1 MVYTHERRYAMKF
14 ITVRDIR
21 TSPAQIWKQLPEE
34 QEMVIT
40 NNGRPIALLTPISDQ
55 SLEQTLTA
63 VRRARAM
70 AAVQSMQQTAR
81 DLGLDAMTEN
91 EINEEIRAARRER
104 KR

>member
-1 MVYTHERRYAMKF
+1 MKF

-40 NNGRPIALLTPISDQ
+40 NNGRPIALLTPITDQ
-55 SLEQTLTA
+55 SLEQTLSA

-70 AAVQSMQQTAR
+70 AAVQNMQKRAR
-81 DLGLDAMTEN
+81 DIRLDQMADD
-91 EINEEIRAARRER
+91 EIDEEIRAARRER

>member
-1 MVYTHERRYAMKF
+1 MRF
-14 ITVRDIR
+14 ISVRDIR
-21 TSPAQIWKQLPEE
+21 TSPAQIWKELPEE

-91 EINEEIRAARRER
+91 EIDEEIRAARRER

>member
-1 MVYTHERRYAMKF
+1 MRF

-40 NNGRPIALLTPISDQ
+40 NNGRPIALLTPITDQ
-55 SLEQTLTA
+55 SLELTLSA
-63 VRRARAM
+63 VRRARAT
-70 AAVQSMQQTAR
+70 AAVQNMQKTAR
-81 DLGLDAMTEN
+81 DTGVDRMTDD
-91 EINEEIRAARRER
+91 EIDEEIRAARRER

>member
-1 MVYTHERRYAMKF
+1 MRF

-21 TSPAQIWKQLPEE
+21 TSPAQIWKELPEE

-55 SLEQTLTA
+55 SLEQTLSA

-81 DLGLDAMTEN
+81 DLGLDAMTED
-91 EINEEIRAARRER
+91 EINEEIRAARLER

>member
-1 MVYTHERRYAMKF
+1 MKF

-55 SLEQTLTA
+55 SLEQTLSA

-81 DLGLDAMTEN
+81 DLGLDAMTQDD
-91 EINEEIRAARRER
+91 INEEIRAARLER

>member
-1 MVYTHERRYAMKF
+1 MKF
-14 ITVRDIR
+14 ITVRDLR

-55 SLEQTLTA
+55 SLEQTVSA

-81 DLGLDAMTEN
+81 DLGLDAMTED
-91 EINEEIRAARRER
+91 EINEEIRAARVER

>member
-1 MVYTHERRYAMKF
+1 MKF

-40 NNGRPIALLTPISDQ
+40 NNGRPIALLTPITDQ
-55 SLEQTLTA
+55 SLELTLSA
-63 VRRARAM
+63 VRRARAT
-70 AAVQSMQQTAR
+70 AAVQNMQKTAR
-81 DLGLDAMTEN
+81 DTGVDRMTDD
-91 EINEEIRAARRER
+91 EIDEEIRAARRER

>member
-1 MVYTHERRYAMKF
+1 MKF

-40 NNGRPIALLTPISDQ
+40 NNGRPIALLTPITDQ
-55 SLEQTLTA
+55 SLEQTLSA

-70 AAVQSMQQTAR
+70 AAVQNMQKRAR
-81 DLGLDAMTEN
+81 DLGLDRMTDD
-91 EINEEIRAARRER
+91 EIDEEISAARRER
-104 KR
+104 NR

>member
-1 MVYTHERRYAMKF
+1 MKF

-70 AAVQSMQQTAR
+70 AAVQSMQQSAR
-81 DLGLDAMTEN
+81 DLGLDALTEE
-91 EINEEIRAARRER
+91 EIDDEIRAARLER

>member
-1 MVYTHERRYAMKF
+1 MKF

-40 NNGRPIALLTPISDQ
+40 NNGRPIALLTPITDQ
-55 SLEQTLTA
+55 SLEQTLSA

-70 AAVQSMQQTAR
+70 AAVQNMQKRAR
-81 DLGLDAMTEN
+81 DIGLDQMADD
-91 EINEEIRAARRER
+91 EIDEEIRAARRER

>member
-1 MVYTHERRYAMKF
+1 MKF

-40 NNGRPIALLTPISDQ
+40 NNGRPIALLTPITDQ
-55 SLEQTLTA
+55 SLEQTLSA

-70 AAVQSMQQTAR
+70 AAVQNMQKRAR
-81 DLGLDAMTEN
+81 DLELDHMTDD

>member
-1 MVYTHERRYAMKF
+1 MKF

-34 QEMVIT
+34 QEMIIT
-40 NNGRPIALLTPISDQ
+40 NNGRPIALLTPINDQ
-55 SLEQTLTA
+55 SLEQTLSA

-70 AAVQSMQQTAR
+70 AAVQNMQKTAR
-81 DLGLDAMTEN
+81 DSGLDRMTVDEVD
-91 EINEEIRAARRER
+91 EEIRAARRER